1 MADLLEFTDANFES
15 EVLKSSQPV
24 LVDFWAPWCAPCRQ
38 LTPVVEQ
45 LAAENAGSVKI
56 GKVNVDDN
64 QDVALKYGI
73 MGIPALLL
81 FKNGEVVQKLSG
93 VQPKPKLQ
101 EMIDEAKG

>member
-1 MADLLEFTDANFES
+1 MANLAEFTDANFES
-15 EVLKSSQPV
+15 EVLQSSQPV

-45 LAAENAGSVKI
+45 LAQENAGSVKI

-64 QDVALKYGI
+64 QGVAGKYGI
-73 MGIPALLL
+73 MGIPALLF

-93 VQPKPKLQ
+93 AQPKHKLQ
-101 EMIDEAKG
+101 EVLDELKG